1 MISSETAEAL
11 QAGRARRRPCRFC
24 RAHLEETFVD
34 LGMSPLSNAYLKAA
48 DLSEMEPFYPLHA
61 YVCSTCFLVQLEEK
75 SSPQE
80 IFSDYAYFSSFSE
93 SWLEHSR
100 RYAQMAVERFN
111 LDRDS
116 MVIEIGSNDGY
127 LLRYF
132 MEAGIPVLGI
142 DPASNVARTA
152 REKGLETLDSFF
164 NSQLAGR
171 LAEEGKKAD
180 LLIGNNVLAHIPDLN
195 DLITAFKKL
204 LHPAGVISLEFP
216 HLLSLI
222 EQKQFDTIYHEHYSY
237 FSLTTAERIFA
248 ARGLRVFDAE
258 LLETHGGSLRIYA
271 CHEDARSVE
280 QGGSGK
286 SEGLEALLLKEQ
298 QRGLKDIETYR
309 AFGEQVKMVK
319 REILKFVIGAK
330 EQGKSIAAYGAPAKG
345 NTLLNYCGIG
355 PDFIDYTVDRSPHKQ
370 GRYLPGSHIPIFDPE
385 MVEGTRPDYLII
397 LPWNLKSEIMEQM
410 ELIRAWDGQFV
421 VLIPE
426 VKVF

>member
-1 MISSETAEAL
+1 MISSETAEAP

-24 RAHLEETFVD
+24 QAHLEETFVD
-34 LGMSPLSNAYLKAA
+34 LGVSPLSNAYLKAA

-75 SSPQE
+75 SSPRE

-100 RYAQMAVERFN
+100 RYAQMAVESFN
-111 LDRDS
+111 LDRES

-132 MEAGIPVLGI
+132 LEAGIPVLGI
-142 DPASNVARTA
+142 DPASNVARAA
-152 REKGLETLDSFF
+152 REKGIETLDRFF
-164 NSQLAGR
+164 NSKLAGR
-171 LAEEGKKAD
+171 LAGEGKKAD

-195 DLITAFKKL
+195 DLMTAFKKL
-204 LHPAGVISLEFP
+204 LQPGGVISLEFP

-237 FSLTTAERIFA
+237 FSLTTAEQVFA
-248 ARGLRVFDAE
+248 ARDLRIFDAE

-271 CHEDARSVE
+271 CHKDAR
-280 QGGSGK
+280 GGGGK
-286 SEGLEALLLKEQ
+286 SERLEALLLKERQ
-298 QRGLKDIETYR
+298 KGLDDIETYR
-309 AFGEQVKMVK
+309 AFGKQVQIVK
-319 REILKFVIGAK
+319 REILKFMIEAK

-355 PDFIDYTVDRSPHKQ
+355 PDFINYTVDLSPHKQ
-370 GRYLPGSHIPIFDPE
+370 GRYLPGSRIPIYDPE
-385 MVEGTRPDYLII
+385 MVERTRPDYLII
-397 LPWNLKSEIMEQM
+397 LPWNLKSEISEQM
-410 ELIRAWDGQFV
+410 ESIRAWGGQFV
-421 VLIPE
+421 VFIPE
-426 VKVF
+426 VEVF